1 MKMKS
6 VKKVLVPVL
15 LIALFSVF
23 LGCDLAVGGL
33 QMGDVAGR
41 SLESA
46 AASVDTAAKGKGPT
60 HFTATV
66 NMYQDYSSL
75 VTQDMGNSNHH
86 KTIEETLYSA
96 QYGPYGGLIESDWDL
111 LDGKNVVMS
120 NVTNYNLDLNTLEI
134 SGSNHSVINVVD
146 EVGEVVLTLDANG
159 VLDGS
164 LLGATIDMNWVAKE
178 TYGAKLQA
186 RGKVA
191 GTFVWIAF
199 DPSTGEVLENIPP
212 NGTFSLSGTYN

>member
-1 MKMKS
+1 
-6 VKKVLVPVL
+6 
-15 LIALFSVF
+15 
-23 LGCDLAVGGL
+23 
-33 QMGDVAGR
+33 MG
-41 SLESA
+41 
-46 AASVDTAAKGKGPT
+46 K
-60 HFTATV
+60 
-66 NMYQDYSSL
+66 
-75 VTQDMGNSNHH
+75 SNHH

-120 NVTNYNLDLNTLEI
+120 NVTNYNLDPVTGEI

-146 EVGEVVLTLDANG
+146 VAGNVVLTLDANG

-191 GTFVWIAF
+191 GIFTWAVFNYKTMA
-199 DPSTGEVLENIPP
+199 LEYILP
-212 NGTFSLSGTYN
+212 NGTFTLSGTYN

>member
-33 QMGDVAGR
+33 QMDNMTGR
-41 SLESA
+41 SMESNA
-46 AASVDTAAKGKGPT
+46 AKAEAVAKGKGPT
-60 HFTATV
+60 SFTATV
-66 NMYQDYSSL
+66 NMYQDYTSV
-75 VTQDMGNSNHH
+75 VTRTMGNSNHY

-111 LDGKNVVMS
+111 LNGKNVVMS
-120 NVTNYNLDLNTLEI
+120 NVTNYNLDPVTGEI

-146 EVGEVVLTLDANG
+146 VTGNVVLTLAANG
-159 VLDGS
+159 VIDGS

-191 GTFVWIAF
+191 GIFTWAVFNYEEMA
-199 DPSTGEVLENIPP
+199 LEYILP
-212 NGTFSLSGTYN
+212 NGTFTLSGTYN

>member
-15 LIALFSVF
+15 LIALFSLF

-41 SLESA
+41 SLESV
-46 AASVDTAAKGKGPT
+46 AASTDAAVKGKGPT
-60 HFTATV
+60 SFTATV
-66 NMYQDYSSL
+66 NMYQDYTS
-75 VTQDMGNSNHH
+75 VITEDMGKSNHH

-120 NVTNYNLDLNTLEI
+120 NVTNYNLDPVTGEI

-146 EVGEVVLTLDANG
+146 ALGNVVLTLDANG

-164 LLGATIDMNWVAKE
+164 LLGATIDMNWVAKD

-191 GTFVWIAF
+191 GIFTWAVFNYETMA
-199 DPSTGEVLENIPP
+199 LEYILP
-212 NGTFSLSGTYN
+212 NGTFTLSGTYN

>member
-33 QMGDVAGR
+33 QMDNMTGR
-41 SLESA
+41 SMESNA
-46 AASVDTAAKGKGPT
+46 AKAEAVAKGKGPT
-60 HFTATV
+60 SFTATV
-66 NMYQDYSSL
+66 NMYQDYTSV
-75 VTQDMGNSNHH
+75 VTRTMGNSNHY

-96 QYGPYGGLIESDWDL
+96 QYGPYGGFIESDWDL
-111 LDGKNVVMS
+111 LNGKNVVMS
-120 NVTNYNLDLNTLEI
+120 NVTNYNLDPVTGEI
-134 SGSNHSVINVVD
+134 SGSNHSEINVVD
-146 EVGEVVLTLDANG
+146 VAGNVVLTLAANG
-159 VLDGS
+159 VIDGS

-191 GTFVWIAF
+191 GIFTWAVFNYEEMA
-199 DPSTGEVLENIPP
+199 LEYILP
-212 NGTFSLSGTYN
+212 NGTFTLSGTYN

>member
-23 LGCDLAVGGL
+23 LGCDLAVGSL
-33 QMGDVAGR
+33 QMGDVTGR
-41 SLESA
+41 SSESA
-46 AASVDTAAKGKGPT
+46 AASVGAAEKGKGPT
-60 HFTATV
+60 YFTATV
-66 NMYQDYSSL
+66 NMYQDYTS
-75 VTQDMGNSNHH
+75 VITQDMGNSDHH

-120 NVTNYNLDLNTLEI
+120 NVTNYNLDPVTGEI

-146 EVGEVVLTLDANG
+146 VAGNIVLTFDANG

-186 RGKVA
+186 RGKVS
-191 GTFVWIAF
+191 GSFVWATF
-199 DPSTGEVLENIPP
+199 DLETEKLVFNILP
-212 NGTFSLSGTYN
+212 NGTFTLSGTYN